1 MTLARMAFGRTFASL
16 RRHRNYRLYFSGQL
30 ASVCG
35 TWMQNVG
42 LYWLIISLT
51 HSPIAVGMLSLARFG
66 PFTLLGLFAG
76 VVADRFD
83 NRRTVIVTQSVQMV
97 FSGVLAAITILGHV
111 QTWQVYAIASL
122 TGIAVVFDL
131 PARQNLTMQLVGRD
145 ELPNAIALNSSLF
158 NVARILGPAL
168 AGVVIAAV
176 GSGWCF
182 AVNSASFLAVLAG
195 LLAMRPGELFRL
207 QGRVRPTLIKGVGE
221 ALGYVRRTRPVLL
234 LTVMAIVV
242 MSLSFNVNVLLPVLA
257 KQTLDAGP
265 ETFGIVTACFGAGAL
280 VGALVAAGAG
290 RPRWRFILGSVA
302 VFGLAELALA
312 PMRQVIPVGVLL
324 FVCGICFTTF
334 TAAANSSVQLGTPD
348 HLRGRVLA
356 VFFYAWTAPLPLAS
370 PLIGWLCAAGGTEL
384 AFAFGGTL
392 ALAASAAG
400 ALAVKRSPPGTLR
413 RPAAATEALAT

>member
-1 MTLARMAFGRTFASL
+1 
-16 RRHRNYRLYFSGQL
+16 
-30 ASVCG
+30 
-35 TWMQNVG
+35 
-42 LYWLIISLT
+42 
-51 HSPIAVGMLSLARFG
+51 
-66 PFTLLGLFAG
+66 
-76 VVADRFD
+76 
-83 NRRTVIVTQSVQMV
+83 
-97 FSGVLAAITILGHV
+97 
-111 QTWQVYAIASL
+111 
-122 TGIAVVFDL
+122 
-131 PARQNLTMQLVGRD
+131 
-145 ELPNAIALNSSLF
+145 
-158 NVARILGPAL
+158 
-168 AGVVIAAV
+168 
-176 GSGWCF
+176 
-182 AVNSASFLAVLAG
+182 
-195 LLAMRPGELFRL
+195 
-207 QGRVRPTLIKGVGE
+207 
-221 ALGYVRRTRPVLL
+221 
-234 LTVMAIVV
+234 
-242 MSLSFNVNVLLPVLA
+242 MSLSFNFNVLLPVLA
-257 KQTLDAGP
+257 GETLGAGP
-265 ETFGIVTACFGAGAL
+265 RTFGALSACFGAGAL